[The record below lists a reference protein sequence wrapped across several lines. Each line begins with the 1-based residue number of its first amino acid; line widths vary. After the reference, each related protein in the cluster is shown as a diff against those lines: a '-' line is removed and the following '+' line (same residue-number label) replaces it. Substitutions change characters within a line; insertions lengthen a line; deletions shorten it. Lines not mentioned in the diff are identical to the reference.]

1 LRSFPTR
8 RSSDLDRVLDR
19 LAVHHRQAAGKPQ
32 AQRRDLRVR
41 TRRLGTR
48 RRRVRGVGE
57 HLGGRRQL
65 DVHLETEH
73 RLEQLE
79 RLVEIHEVGLGHAF
93 NPRRPALAHRAPAWH
108 RESMLPDDAVDAAP
122 ATVGHLAERAR
133 RLADARGGRVLVGI
147 AGAPGAGKS
156 TLAEALVAEL
166 GVRAALVPMDGFHYS
181 QQMLGLLGRAERK
194 GAADTFDADGLAAL
208 LHRIRTATGDVY
220 APTFDRSIEEPIAAG
235 TVVPADADIVVVEG
249 NYLLLDDGA
258 WAEVRAALDE
268 AWFLRIPQATRVERL

>member
-1 LRSFPTR
+1 
-8 RSSDLDRVLDR
+8 
-19 LAVHHRQAAGKPQ
+19 
-32 AQRRDLRVR
+32 
-41 TRRLGTR
+41 
-48 RRRVRGVGE
+48 
-57 HLGGRRQL
+57 
-65 DVHLETEH
+65 
-73 RLEQLE
+73 
-79 RLVEIHEVGLGHAF
+79 
-93 NPRRPALAHRAPAWH
+93 
-108 RESMLPDDAVDAAP
+108 MLPNDAADAAP
-122 ATVGHLAERAR
+122 ATVGQLAERAR

-156 TLAEALVAEL
+156 TIAEALVAEL
-166 GVRAALVPMDGFHYS
+166 GARAALVPMDGFHYS
-181 QQMLGLLGRAERK
+181 QRVLELLGRAERK

-268 AWFLRIPQATRVERL
+268 AWFLRIPQATRVERLVERHMRFGRTRDAAEAWVETVDERNARLIEASAERADLILTPAATAAPVAAAEPTPAPPAPTA